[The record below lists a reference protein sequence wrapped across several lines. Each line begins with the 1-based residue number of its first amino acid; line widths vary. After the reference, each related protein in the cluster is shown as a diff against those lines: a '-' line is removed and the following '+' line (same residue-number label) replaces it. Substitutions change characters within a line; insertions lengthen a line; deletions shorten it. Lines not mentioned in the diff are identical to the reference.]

1 MSIETPASYPLLF
14 KNGTRFHI
22 APEANV
28 DQLLTDAHCL
38 LDMAG
43 DQLQTMIGACTGDES
58 TPLLGIRFMLDTGLA
73 LLSELEGRLLVQ
85 GGGE

>member
-14 KNGTRFHI
+14 KSGTRFHI

-38 LDMAG
+38 LDLARG
-43 DQLQTMIGACTGDES
+43 QLQAMIGAGADDES
-58 TPLLGIRFMLDTGLA
+58 TPLFGIRFMLDTGLA